1 MKFNAAGVMQSCPK
15 FATDIKTGPLDFEG
29 TASATLEG
37 SVSNIDVSVQEIPI
51 RLTIPFLRRKKRHIV
66 VASIGGLKVKLNP
79 FGIKMEIGNVT
90 VKGLLGAKG
99 IELKTDT
106 HVTCKTEMKV
116 KGEMHGKAGVLN
128 IDFGDEDFDFDEP
141 ECG

>member
-1 MKFNAAGVMQSCPK
+1 MQLLK
-15 FATDIKTGPLDFEG
+15 EVL
-29 TASATLEG
+29 ATLMSLYKKFPSDSPYHFSG
-37 SVSNIDVSVQEIPI
+37 V
-51 RLTIPFLRRKKRHIV
+51 KKRHIV

-79 FGIKMEIGNVT
+79 FGIKMEIGNVN